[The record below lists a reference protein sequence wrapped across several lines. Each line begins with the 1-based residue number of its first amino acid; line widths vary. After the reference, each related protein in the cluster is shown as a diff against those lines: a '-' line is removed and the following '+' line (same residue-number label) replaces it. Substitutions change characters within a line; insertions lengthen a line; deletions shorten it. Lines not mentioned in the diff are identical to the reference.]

1 MIEFALEKK
10 EEGPYWERLLKDKT
24 KQHWLKID
32 FNKWKNEDDS
42 DDEAPGGGAPGG
54 GGGDLEEVRGNYEY
68 SSHIFRRGT
77 HSPNFQILN
86 PKNVKN
92 K

>member
-1 MIEFALEKK
+1 MEKT

-42 DDEAPGGGAPGG
+42 DDEAAGPGGAPG
-54 GGGDLEEVRGNYEY
+54 GGGDLEEVV
-68 SSHIFRRGT
+68 
-77 HSPNFQILN
+77 LN
-86 PKNVKN
+86 LV
-92 K
+92 